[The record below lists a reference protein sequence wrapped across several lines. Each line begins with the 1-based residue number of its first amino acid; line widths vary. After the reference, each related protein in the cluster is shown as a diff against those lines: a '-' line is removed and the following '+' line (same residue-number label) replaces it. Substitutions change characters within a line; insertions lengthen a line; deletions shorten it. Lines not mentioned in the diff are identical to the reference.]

1 MYICRLFQRP
11 EHLHY
16 AKVILISLLFVSAA
30 SAGRAQTQQN
40 QLSGFLT
47 GGDRLNTITTAV
59 PFLMISPDSRAGG
72 MGDIG
77 AATSPDVHS
86 AHWNAAK
93 LVKADRTLGVGA
105 SFTPWLRELVSDIY
119 LSYLTGYKK
128 LTDNTV
134 VGGSM
139 RYFSLGDI
147 IFTDNNGNTIR
158 PFRPNEFA
166 LDAFVGTR
174 LTDYISG
181 AVAFRFIN
189 SNLTGGIPV
198 AGAATKPGRSVAADI
213 SSYFEY
219 PDLKLGGYDAEI
231 AAGIAITNIG
241 GKMSYSNNAGSDFL
255 PMNLRLGPRL
265 TVNLDDYNSIT
276 WAFDLNKLLVPTP
289 PIYKTDATGNL
300 VTNADG
306 LVIGAGQDPD
316 RPLASGLFGSF
327 SDAPGTPLFDDQ
339 GNYLENPDG
348 TYQVEKGSRLKEEM
362 REINFATGLEYW
374 YDNQFAVRG
383 GYFHES
389 ALKGNRKYMTFGAG
403 LRFNVFGIDAAYLIP
418 AYFGSDTPQSNP
430 LKNTWR
436 ISLTFD
442 FDGLKEQNNA
452 SQAGDS

>member
-1 MYICRLFQRP
+1 MYICRLFQNHK
-11 EHLHY
+11 HLNKHLT
-16 AKVILISLLFVSAA
+16 ALLSFSLLAWTAFETN
-30 SAGRAQTQQN
+30 AQQTVGISQ
-40 QLSGFLT
+40 LT

-105 SFTPWLRELVSDIY
+105 SFTPWLKELVSDIY

-147 IFTDNNGNTIR
+147 IFTDNNGNEIR

-403 LRFNVFGIDAAYLIP
+403 LRFNVFGIDAAYLVP

>member
-1 MYICRLFQRP
+1 MYICTLFQK
-11 EHLHY
+11 ESHLK
-16 AKVILISLLFVSAA
+16 KVTALVFSLFAISFF
-30 SAGRAQTQQN
+30 AQAQRTIGLN
-40 QLSGFLT
+40 QVT

-59 PFLMISPDSRAGG
+59 PFLIISPDSRAGG

-77 AATSPDVHS
+77 AATTPDVHS
-86 AHWNAAK
+86 VHWNAAK
-93 LVKADRTLGVGA
+93 LVKAERSLGVGA
-105 SFTPWLRELVSDIY
+105 SFTPWLKELVNDIY
-119 LSYLTGYKK
+119 LSYLVGYKK
-128 LTDNTV
+128 LTANTV

-147 IFTDNNGNTIR
+147 IFTDQNGNEIR

-198 AGAATKPGRSVAADI
+198 QGAATKPGRSVAADI

-219 PDLKLGGYDAEI
+219 PDLKLAGYDAEI

-241 GKMSYSNNAGSDFL
+241 GKMSYSNTSKADFL
-255 PMNLRLGPRL
+255 PMNLRMGPRL

-276 WAFDLNKLLVPTP
+276 WAFDVNKLLVPTP
-289 PIYKTDATGNL
+289 PIYKVDANGNL
-300 VTNADG
+300 ITDG
-306 LVIGAGQDPD
+306 DGFVIGAGADPD
-316 RPLASGLFGSF
+316 RPVASGLFGSF
-327 SDAPGTPLFDDQ
+327 ADAPGTPVFD
-339 GNYLENPDG
+339 GNGDYIENPDG
-348 TYQVEKGSRLKEEM
+348 TYQVESGSRFREEM

-383 GYFHES
+383 GYFFEN
-389 ALKGNRKYMTFGAG
+389 ALKGNRKYFTFGAG
-403 LRFNVFGIDAAYLIP
+403 LRFNVFGIDAAYLVP
-418 AYFGSDTPQSNP
+418 AYFGTDQPQSNP

-442 FDGLKEQNNA
+442 FDSFKEQNQD
-452 SQAGDS
+452 SGDS